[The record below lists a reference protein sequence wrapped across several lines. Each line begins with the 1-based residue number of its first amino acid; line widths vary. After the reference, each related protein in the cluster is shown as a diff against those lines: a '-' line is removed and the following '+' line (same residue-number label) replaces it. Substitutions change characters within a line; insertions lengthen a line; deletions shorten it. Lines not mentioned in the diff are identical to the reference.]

1 MELHRELRCLIAA
14 GGTAGHVL
22 PALAV
27 AEALQSRGVKVTFA
41 GSPDRAE
48 AQLVP
53 EAGFELDTFRVTGFP
68 REPSLRLLRALA
80 LAGRAPLSCRAIVER
95 RRPDVVLGGGGF
107 VAGPMVL
114 AAWTR
119 RVPTAITEADAHLG
133 LANRLAV
140 PFARTVFLA
149 YPIPSRS
156 GSRYRVVGRPIPAR
170 SQPMA
175 KDAARRL
182 FGLPEHGPVLV
193 VFGALAGA
201 RSINELAVE
210 AFGETGPS
218 LLHLSGERD
227 FPTLVGR
234 VQRDDYKLLP
244 FTDHFGAALSAAD
257 LVVSR
262 AGGSVWEIAAA
273 GKPAILVPY
282 PFATADHQTKNAEYF
297 QSAGGAVC
305 VPEID
310 LEDVPDIVRSLLGDP
325 PRLAQMAGAMNR
337 AARPDAAE
345 EIADALVELAEGHA
359 HRSAA

>member
-1 MELHRELRCLIAA
+1 MPQSAKLKCLIAA

-27 AEALQSRGVKVTFA
+27 AEALQRRGVSVTFA

-48 AQLVP
+48 ARLVP
-53 EAGFELDTFRVTGFP
+53 EAGFELDTFRVAGFP
-68 REPSLRLLRALA
+68 REPSLKLLRALS
-80 LAGRAPLSCRAIVER
+80 LAARAPFACRAILER
-95 RRPDVVLGGGGF
+95 RRPDVVLGGGGY

-119 RVPTAITEADAHLG
+119 RIPAAITEADAHLG
-133 LANRLAV
+133 LANRIAV
-140 PFARTVFLA
+140 PFARRVFLA
-149 YPIPSRS
+149 YPIPSRTS
-156 GSRYRVVGRPIPAR
+156 SRYRVVGRPIPAR
-170 SQPMA
+170 SQSMD

-182 FGLPEHGPVLV
+182 FGLPETGPVLV

-201 RSINELAVE
+201 RSLNEVAVE
-210 AFGETGPS
+210 AFGAAGPP

-227 FPTLVGR
+227 YPSLVGR

-257 LVVSR
+257 LVISR

-273 GKPAILVPY
+273 GKPALLVPY

-297 QSAGGAVC
+297 QRAGGAVC
-305 VPEID
+305 VRELD
-310 LEDVPDIVRSLLGDP
+310 LEDVPGLARGLLHDP
-325 PRLAQMAGAMNR
+325 RRLRQMGEAMHA
-337 AARPDAAE
+337 AARPNAAAE
-345 EIADALVELAEGHA
+345 IAEELIELAS
-359 HRSAA
+359 RR